1 MLRPILLRY
10 PFIMRLDDPQ
20 SRSEHFG
27 VWKNLL
33 SVPEIEP
40 PNLSRLRCTLIDVL
54 ETRGF
59 NVKDRIVNELF
70 RP

>member
-1 MLRPILLRY
+1 MVSFMLQPLFLRY

-20 SRSEHFG
+20 SRSGRFG

-40 PNLSRLRCTLIDVL
+40 PNLSRPRCTVVDIPTDPLTL
-54 ETRGF
+54 LLSGEF
-59 NVKDRIVNELF
+59 
-70 RP
+70 